1 LTSWSTPSLCEP
13 GAESSRKKGGHYASV
28 NLSAL
33 LFHHRI
39 DDSAHVKLEV
49 WSPPGRT
56 KPSFEEAKR
65 QNYKPAKKGDSFGPS
80 WTNHWFRVSIH
91 IPSDWSEY
99 ERIQLEFDPSGEAL
113 IFTTDGDPIH
123 GLTGGFDGD
132 RRVEFIIPDK
142 ERKAGIAH
150 FYIETSCNRMDGQ
163 NGLDPPDENRF
174 YTLNSAD
181 LCVPNMEAWRLMWD
195 FQTLRQMLDE
205 LPGETPLHHRCQY
218 VANEIMNVFQQGNLE
233 SVAKCRKVA
242 EEILGEE
249 WEDAV
254 KKESIKAE
262 KQHGTLWGVGHW

>member
-1 LTSWSTPSLCEP
+1 
-13 GAESSRKKGGHYASV
+13 
-28 NLSAL
+28 
-33 LFHHRI
+33 
-39 DDSAHVKLEV
+39 
-49 WSPPGRT
+49 
-56 KPSFEEAKR
+56 
-65 QNYKPAKKGDSFGPS
+65 
-80 WTNHWFRVSIH
+80 VSIH